1 MSTKKELSNYILSRL
16 ALLPIMLWIISSLVF
31 ILLRIAPGD
40 PVDAILGTRA
50 SEFARESLRIKL
62 GLNKPL
68 INQYLEYLNNLIHG
82 DLGISLNTQE
92 PVKVIISKAL
102 PASLEL
108 AIFAILIASLVGYL
122 IGFLGA
128 VKPDSRVDFL
138 GRIFGISTYALPPF
152 WAAMLIQIIFAVLL
166 GWLPIGGRLPPGMN
180 PTESF
185 TGFLILD
192 GILTK
197 NTEIILSS
205 IKHLILPSF
214 TLGILLSGIFSRSLR
229 LNLEETLKKDF
240 IEAAKSRGISE
251 SRILFKHALPNT
263 LLPILTIAGLTVS
276 SLIGGALLIE
286 ITFSWPGIAI
296 GLQEAINQRDYP
308 VVQGIVVIISSL
320 VVMISLVIDI
330 AIAYI
335 DPRVS
340 Y

>member
-1 MSTKKELSNYILSRL
+1 
-16 ALLPIMLWIISSLVF
+16 MLWIISSLVF

-50 SEFARESLRIKL
+50 NELARESLRMKL

-68 INQYLEYLNNLIHG
+68 INQYFEYLNNLIHG
-82 DLGISLNTQE
+82 DLGTSLNTQE
-92 PVKVIISKAL
+92 PVKEIISKAL

-108 AIFAILIASLVGYL
+108 AIFSILIASLLGYL

-128 VKPDSRVDFL
+128 VKPEGKIDFL
-138 GRIFGISTYALPPF
+138 GRLFGIGTYALPPF

-166 GWLPIGGRLPPGMN
+166 GWFPIGGRLPPGAISPPQM
-180 PTESF
+180 
-185 TGFLILD
+185 TGFLLLDSILD
-192 GILTK
+192 K
-197 NTEIILSS
+197 NIELIFSA

-229 LNLEETLKKDF
+229 LNLGEVLKKGY
-240 IEAAKSRGISE
+240 IEAAKSRGIND
-251 SRILFKHALPNT
+251 SRLLVKHALPNT
-263 LLPILTIAGLTVS
+263 MLPILTIIGLTVS

-286 ITFSWPGIAI
+286 ITFSWPGIAV
-296 GLQEAINQRDYP
+296 GLKEAIYQRDYP
-308 VVQGIVVIISSL
+308 VVQGIVVSISSI
-320 VVMISLVIDI
+320 VVMISVGIDI
-330 AIAYI
+330 IIAYI

>member
-1 MSTKKELSNYILSRL
+1 MSTKKELFKYIFSRL

-40 PVDAILGTRA
+40 PVDAILGNRA
-50 SEFARESLRIKL
+50 NEFARESLRIKL
-62 GLNKPL
+62 GLDKPL
-68 INQYLEYLNNLIHG
+68 INQYLEYLNDLIHG
-82 DLGISLNTQE
+82 NLGISLNTQE

-102 PASLEL
+102 PASIEL
-108 AIFAILIASLVGYL
+108 AIFAILIASIIGYL

-128 VKPDSRVDFL
+128 VKPE
-138 GRIFGISTYALPPF
+138 GRIDFIGRVFGIGTYALPPF

-166 GWLPIGGRLPPGMN
+166 GWLPIGGRLPPGMS
-180 PTESF
+180 PPPF
-185 TGFLILD
+185 VTGFLLLDSILN
-192 GILTK
+192 K
-197 NTEIILSS
+197 NIEMFFSS
-205 IKHLILPSF
+205 FKHLILPSV

-229 LNLEETLKKDF
+229 LNLEEILKKDY
-240 IEAAKSRGISE
+240 IEAAKSRGINDY
-251 SRILFKHALPNT
+251 RIFIKHALPNT
-263 LLPILTIAGLTVS
+263 LLPILTITGLTIS

-286 ITFSWPGIAI
+286 ITFSWPGIAL

-308 VVQGIVVIISSL
+308 VVQGIVIIISSL
-320 VVMISLVIDI
+320 VVMISVGIDI

>member
-1 MSTKKELSNYILSRL
+1 MSSKKELFKYILSRL
-16 ALLPIMLWIISSLVF
+16 TLLPVMIWIISSLVF

-50 SEFARESLRIKL
+50 NEFARESLRIKL
-62 GLNKPL
+62 GLDKPL
-68 INQYLEYLNNLIHG
+68 LNQYGEYLNQLIHG

-108 AIFAILIASLVGYL
+108 AIFSIFIASFLGYL

-128 VKPDSRVDFL
+128 VKPESRIDFW
-138 GRIFGISTYALPPF
+138 GRIFGIGSYALPPF

-166 GWLPIGGRLPPGMN
+166 GWFPIGGRLPPGAI
-180 PTESF
+180 PPPPI
-185 TGFLILD
+185 TGFLIIDSILD
-192 GILTK
+192 K
-197 NTEIILSS
+197 NIEIILGS
-205 IKHLILPSF
+205 IKHLVLPSA

-229 LNLEETLKKDF
+229 LNLEEILKKDY
-240 IEAAKSRGISE
+240 IEAAKSRGIND
-251 SRILFKHALPNT
+251 SRILVKHALPNT
-263 LLPILTIAGLTVS
+263 LLPILTITGLTVS

-286 ITFSWPGIAI
+286 ITFSWPGIAL

-308 VVQGIVVIISSL
+308 VVQGIVVIISSI
-320 VVMISLVIDI
+320 VVIISVGIDI
-330 AIAYI
+330 AIANV

>member
-1 MSTKKELSNYILSRL
+1 MATKKELFKYTLSRL

-50 SEFARESLRIKL
+50 NEFARESLRMKL
-62 GLNKPL
+62 GLDKPL
-68 INQYLEYLNNLIHG
+68 INQYLEYINHLLHG

-92 PVKVIISKAL
+92 PVKVIISRAL
-102 PASLEL
+102 PASMEL

-128 VKPDSRVDFL
+128 VKPEGKIDFL
-138 GRIFGISTYALPPF
+138 GRLFGIGTYALPPF

-166 GWLPIGGRLPPGMN
+166 GWLPIGGRLPPGLS
-180 PTESF
+180 PPAPF
-185 TGFLILD
+185 TGFLLLD
-192 GILTK
+192 SLLNNKI
-197 NTEIILSS
+197 EIFISS
-205 IKHLILPSF
+205 FKHLILPSL

-229 LNLEETLKKDF
+229 LNLEEVLKKDY
-240 IEAAKSRGISE
+240 IEAAKSRGINE
-251 SRILFKHALPNT
+251 TRLLVRHALPNT
-263 LLPILTIAGLTVS
+263 LLPILTITGLTVS

-286 ITFSWPGIAI
+286 ITFSWPGIAL
-296 GLQEAINQRDYP
+296 GLQEAINQRDYA
-308 VVQGIVVIISSL
+308 VVQGIVVVISSL
-320 VVMISLVIDI
+320 VVIISVVVDI

>member
-1 MSTKKELSNYILSRL
+1 MSIKKELFKYILARL

-50 SEFARESLRIKL
+50 NEFARTSLRIKL
-62 GLNKPL
+62 GLDKPL
-68 INQYLEYLNNLIHG
+68 INQYLEYLNQLIHG
-82 DLGISLNTQE
+82 NLGVSLNTQQ
-92 PVKVIISKAL
+92 PVKIIISKAL
-102 PASLEL
+102 PASIEL
-108 AIFAILIASLVGYL
+108 AIFAILIASIVGYL

-128 VKPDSRVDFL
+128 VKPEGRIDFF
-138 GRIFGISTYALPPF
+138 GRIFGIGTYALPPF

-166 GWLPIGGRLPPGMN
+166 GWLPIGGRFPPGMS
-180 PTESF
+180 PPPSI
-185 TGFLILD
+185 TGFLIID
-192 GILTK
+192 SILNK
-197 NTEIILSS
+197 DFEMIFSS
-205 IKHLILPSF
+205 FKHLILPSL

-229 LNLEETLKKDF
+229 LNLEEILKKDY
-240 IEAAKSRGISE
+240 IEAAKSRGLND
-251 SRILFKHALPNT
+251 SRILIKHALPNT
-263 LLPILTIAGLTVS
+263 LLPILTITGLTVS

-286 ITFSWPGIAI
+286 ITFSWPGIAL

-308 VVQGIVVIISSL
+308 VVQGIVVIISSI
-320 VVMISLVIDI
+320 VVMISVGIDI

>member
-138 GRIFGISTYALPPF
+138 GRIFGIGTYALPPF

-240 IEAAKSRGISE
+240 IEAAKSRGISN

-263 LLPILTIAGLTVS
+263 LLPILTITGLTVS

>member
-1 MSTKKELSNYILSRL
+1 MATKKELFKYTLSRL

-50 SEFARESLRIKL
+50 NEFARESLRMKL
-62 GLNKPL
+62 GLDKPL
-68 INQYLEYLNNLIHG
+68 INQYLEYINHLLHG
-82 DLGISLNTQE
+82 NLGISLNTQE
-92 PVKVIISKAL
+92 PVKVIISRAL
-102 PASLEL
+102 PASMEL

-128 VKPDSRVDFL
+128 VKPEGKIDFW
-138 GRIFGISTYALPPF
+138 GRLFGIGTYALPPF

-166 GWLPIGGRLPPGMN
+166 GWLPIGGRLPPGLS
-180 PTESF
+180 PPAPF
-185 TGFLILD
+185 TGFLLLD
-192 GILTK
+192 SLLNNKI
-197 NTEIILSS
+197 EIFISS
-205 IKHLILPSF
+205 FKHLILPSL

-229 LNLEETLKKDF
+229 LNLEEVLKKDY
-240 IEAAKSRGISE
+240 IEAAKSRGINE
-251 SRILFKHALPNT
+251 TRLLVRHALPNT
-263 LLPILTIAGLTVS
+263 LLPILTITGLTVS

-286 ITFSWPGIAI
+286 ITFSWPGIAL
-296 GLQEAINQRDYP
+296 GLQEAINQRDYA
-308 VVQGIVVIISSL
+308 VVQGIVVVISSL
-320 VVMISLVIDI
+320 VVVISVVVDI

>member
-1 MSTKKELSNYILSRL
+1 LSTKKELANYILSRL

-122 IGFLGA
+122 IGFSGA

-138 GRIFGISTYALPPF
+138 GRIFGIGTYALPPF

-240 IEAAKSRGISE
+240 IEAAKSRGISD

>member
-1 MSTKKELSNYILSRL
+1 MSSKKELFKYILSRL
-16 ALLPIMLWIISSLVF
+16 TLLPIMLWIISSLVF

-50 SEFARESLRIKL
+50 NEFARESLRIKL
-62 GLNKPL
+62 GLDKPL
-68 INQYLEYLNNLIHG
+68 INQYFEYLNQLIHG
-82 DLGISLNTQE
+82 NLGISLNTQE

-108 AIFAILIASLVGYL
+108 AILSILIASLLGYL
-122 IGFLGA
+122 IGFSG
-128 VKPDSRVDFL
+128 VIKPEGRIDFW
-138 GRIFGISTYALPPF
+138 GRIFGIGTYALPPF
-152 WAAMLIQIIFAVLL
+152 WAAMLIQIIFAILL
-166 GWLPIGGRLPPGMN
+166 GWLPIGGRLPPGAI
-180 PTESF
+180 PPPQI
-185 TGFLILD
+185 TGFLLLDSILD
-192 GILTK
+192 K
-197 NTEIILSS
+197 NFEIIFIS
-205 IKHLILPSF
+205 IKHLILPSI

-229 LNLEETLKKDF
+229 LNLEEVLKKNY
-240 IEAAKSRGISE
+240 IEAAKSRGINN
-251 SRILFKHALPNT
+251 SRILVKHALPNT
-263 LLPILTIAGLTVS
+263 LLPILTITGLTVS

-286 ITFSWPGIAI
+286 ITFSWPGIAL

-320 VVMISLVIDI
+320 VVMVSVGIDI

>member
-138 GRIFGISTYALPPF
+138 GRIFGIGTYALPPF

-240 IEAAKSRGISE
+240 VEAAKSRGISE

>member
-1 MSTKKELSNYILSRL
+1 MATKKELLKYTLSRL

-50 SEFARESLRIKL
+50 NEFARESLRMKL
-62 GLNKPL
+62 GLDKPL
-68 INQYLEYLNNLIHG
+68 INQYLEYINHLLHG
-82 DLGISLNTQE
+82 NLGISLNTQE
-92 PVKVIISKAL
+92 PVKVIISRAL
-102 PASLEL
+102 PASMEL

-128 VKPDSRVDFL
+128 VKPEGKIDFL
-138 GRIFGISTYALPPF
+138 GRLFGIGTYALPPF

-166 GWLPIGGRLPPGMN
+166 GWLPIGGRLPPGLS
-180 PTESF
+180 PPPPF
-185 TGFLILD
+185 TGFLLLD
-192 GILTK
+192 SLLNNKI
-197 NTEIILSS
+197 EIFFSS
-205 IKHLILPSF
+205 FKHLILPSL

-229 LNLEETLKKDF
+229 LNLEEVLKKDY
-240 IEAAKSRGISE
+240 IEAAKSRGINE
-251 SRILFKHALPNT
+251 TRLLVRHALPNT
-263 LLPILTIAGLTVS
+263 LLPILTITGLTVS

-286 ITFSWPGIAI
+286 ITFSWPGIAL

-308 VVQGIVVIISSL
+308 VVQGIVVIISSI
-320 VVMISLVIDI
+320 VVMISVGIDI

>member
-1 MSTKKELSNYILSRL
+1 MSTKTELFKYILSRL

-31 ILLRIAPGD
+31 IFLRIAPGD

-50 SEFARESLRIKL
+50 NEFARESLRIKL
-62 GLNKPL
+62 GLDKPL

-82 DLGISLNTQE
+82 NLGVSLNTQE
-92 PVKVIISKAL
+92 PVKIIIYKAL
-102 PASLEL
+102 PASIEL

-122 IGFLGA
+122 IGFSGA
-128 VKPDSRVDFL
+128 VKPEGKIDFF

-152 WAAMLIQIIFAVLL
+152 WAAMLLQIIFSVLL
-166 GWLPIGGRLPPGMN
+166 GWFPIGGRLSPGIIAPP
-180 PTESF
+180 SI
-185 TGFLILD
+185 TGFLFLDSILN
-192 GILTK
+192 K
-197 NTEIILSS
+197 NIEIIFSS
-205 IKHLILPSF
+205 FKHLILPSA

-229 LNLEETLKKDF
+229 LNLEEILKKDY
-240 IEAAKSRGISE
+240 IEAAKSRGINN
-251 SRILFKHALPNT
+251 SRILLKHALPNT
-263 LLPILTIAGLTVS
+263 LLPILTITGLTVS

-286 ITFSWPGIAI
+286 ITFSWPGIALA
-296 GLQEAINQRDYP
+296 LQEAINQRDYN

-320 VVMISLVIDI
+320 VVIISVGVDI

>member
-1 MSTKKELSNYILSRL
+1 
-16 ALLPIMLWIISSLVF
+16 MLWLISSLVF

-50 SEFARESLRIKL
+50 NELARESLRIKL
-62 GLNKPL
+62 GLDKPL
-68 INQYLEYLNNLIHG
+68 INQYLEYLTNLIHG
-82 DLGISLNTQE
+82 DLGLSLNTQE

-102 PASLEL
+102 PASIEL
-108 AIFAILIASLVGYL
+108 AIFAILIASLIGYL

-128 VKPDSRVDFL
+128 IKPEGRIDFL

-152 WAAMLIQIIFAVLL
+152 WAAMIIQIIFAVLL
-166 GWLPIGGRLPPGMN
+166 GWLPIGGRLSPGIVPP
-180 PTESF
+180 PPI

-192 GILTK
+192 SIL
-197 NTEIILSS
+197 NRNIEAIFSS
-205 IKHLILPSF
+205 FKHLILPSF
-214 TLGILLSGIFSRSLR
+214 TLGILLSGIFSRALK
-229 LNLEETLKKDF
+229 LNLEETLKKDY
-240 IEAAKSRGISE
+240 IEAAKSRGINTL
-251 SRILFKHALPNT
+251 RILIKHALPNT
-263 LLPILTIAGLTVS
+263 LLPILTITGLTIS

-308 VVQGIVVIISSL
+308 VVQGIVVIISSI
-320 VVMISLVIDI
+320 VVMISVGIDI

>member
-1 MSTKKELSNYILSRL
+1 MSSKKELFKYILSRL
-16 ALLPIMLWIISSLVF
+16 TLLPIMLWIISSLVF

-50 SEFARESLRIKL
+50 NEFARESLRIKL
-62 GLNKPL
+62 GLDKPL
-68 INQYLEYLNNLIHG
+68 INQYIEYLNQLIHG
-82 DLGISLNTQE
+82 NLGISLNTQE

-108 AIFAILIASLVGYL
+108 AISSILIASLIGYL

-128 VKPDSRVDFL
+128 IKPEGKIDFL
-138 GRIFGISTYALPPF
+138 GRIFGIGTYALPPF
-152 WAAMLIQIIFAVLL
+152 WAAMIIQIIFAVLL
-166 GWLPIGGRLPPGMN
+166 GWLPIGGRLPPGAIP
-180 PTESF
+180 PTPI
-185 TGFLILD
+185 TGFLLLD
-192 GILTK
+192 SIIDK
-197 NTEIILSS
+197 NIEIIFSS

-229 LNLEETLKKDF
+229 LNLEEVLKKDY
-240 IEAAKSRGISE
+240 IEAAKSRGIND
-251 SRILFKHALPNT
+251 SRLLVKHAFPNT
-263 LLPILTIAGLTVS
+263 LLPILTITGLTVS

-286 ITFSWPGIAI
+286 ITFSWPGIAL

-320 VVMISLVIDI
+320 VVIISVGIDI